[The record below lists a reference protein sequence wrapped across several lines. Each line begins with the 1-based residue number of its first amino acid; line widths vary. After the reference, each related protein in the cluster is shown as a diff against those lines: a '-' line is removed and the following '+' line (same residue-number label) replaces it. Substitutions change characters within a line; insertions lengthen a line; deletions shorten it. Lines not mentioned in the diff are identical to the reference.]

1 MSSAVESTALP
12 TRARAITA
20 AIMPTTTTTP
30 DVLMG
35 HPFRSQNEQEA
46 GRFKAGT
53 LVDVA
58 VTC

>member
-1 MSSAVESTALP
+1 MSSAVDSTALP
-12 TRARAITA
+12 ARARAITA

-35 HPFRSQNEQEA
+35 HPFRFQKEQEA
-46 GRFKAGT
+46 RRFKAGT